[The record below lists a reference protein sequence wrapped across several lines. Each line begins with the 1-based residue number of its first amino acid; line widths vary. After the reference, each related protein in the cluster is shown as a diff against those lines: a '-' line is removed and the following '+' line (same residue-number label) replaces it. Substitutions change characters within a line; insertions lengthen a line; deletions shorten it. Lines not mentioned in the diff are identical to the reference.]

1 MVQYIFFPD
10 FYVFPSLSLVLLR
23 SFRFATTLGFVGFV
37 FYSVFTGQS
46 EDVRNSRLKLL
57 GEDLEF
63 ES

>member
-46 EDVRNSRLKLL
+46 EDVHNSRLKLL
-57 GEDLEF
+57 GGDLE
-63 ES
+63 S